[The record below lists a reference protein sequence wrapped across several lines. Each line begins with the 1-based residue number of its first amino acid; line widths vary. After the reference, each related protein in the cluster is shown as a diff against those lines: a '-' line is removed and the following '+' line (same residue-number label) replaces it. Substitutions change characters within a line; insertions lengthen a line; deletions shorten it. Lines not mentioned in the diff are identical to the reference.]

1 MINILDFG
9 AVGDG
14 VTLDTEAVQQALDC
28 CRESGGTV
36 LVPGG
41 KTYKIGT
48 IQIYSNT
55 ELHIESGAIL
65 RQSDRMEDLRSIAA
79 VEKSDNETDIPSY
92 INCEYNGR
100 PAHYFIYATGEN
112 IRITGHGAIDG
123 NEAVYY
129 GTQTRYHIEG
139 AWYPRTP
146 LLYIEDVRHF
156 TITGVTLQNSAFWT
170 LHMVGCQ
177 DVLVDGIRILNNL
190 KMANCDGIDPDHCQ
204 NVRIQNCYIE
214 SADDCIVLKTTEAE
228 QKYGATENVMISGCI
243 LESTSAAIKFGT
255 ESEGDF
261 RNILIDN
268 CIIRKSNRGVALQL
282 RDKGNIENVQIRN
295 LMIETRNFIDQY
307 WGNAEG
313 IYITAEERHEG
324 RPFGTIRNVRLEN
337 IQITGESGVFVY
349 GSHPGHIE
357 EISMKNLS
365 VHLVKNSRWACDGYD
380 IRPCDGEGLLT
391 GKIYGAYISGAKN
404 VSVENLNV
412 EAEAGFSYGGEIFW
426 DEAEA

>member
-129 GTQTRYHIEG
+129 GTHF
-139 AWYPRTP
+139 RTP
-146 LLYIEDVRHF
+146 LSGRFIWSAVRMF
-156 TITGVTLQNSAFWT
+156 LS
-170 LHMVGCQ
+170 M
-177 DVLVDGIRILNNL
+177 
-190 KMANCDGIDPDHCQ
+190 
-204 NVRIQNCYIE
+204 
-214 SADDCIVLKTTEAE
+214 
-228 QKYGATENVMISGCI
+228 
-243 LESTSAAIKFGT
+243 
-255 ESEGDF
+255 
-261 RNILIDN
+261 
-268 CIIRKSNRGVALQL
+268 
-282 RDKGNIENVQIRN
+282 
-295 LMIETRNFIDQY
+295 
-307 WGNAEG
+307 
-313 IYITAEERHEG
+313 
-324 RPFGTIRNVRLEN
+324 
-337 IQITGESGVFVY
+337 ESGF
-349 GSHPGHIE
+349 
-357 EISMKNLS
+357 
-365 VHLVKNSRWACDGYD
+365 
-380 IRPCDGEGLLT
+380 
-391 GKIYGAYISGAKN
+391 
-404 VSVENLNV
+404 
-412 EAEAGFSYGGEIFW
+412 
-426 DEAEA
+426 